1 MLIAVGL
8 VVTVYVHFQ
17 PSHTSLISILEYP
30 LRDTVLRTLSG
41 RSPPS
46 EIVLVD
52 IDELSIRERGG
63 WPWSRSDLAT
73 LASLIISNLNAK
85 IIAFDIVLPQPRD
98 KSGDRNLLRMA
109 EERKLVLSQVFDYV
123 KRPMPIATGT
133 LAMGS
138 STEAGSN
145 SVGIPATGI
154 IGNHLG
160 LSSAPCVGNIG
171 FIPDN
176 DGKLRRVIHLT
187 QFESRVFSSLSLELI
202 TCLGVVRQ
210 PIVEASSNLR
220 FDRTPDSWIVIQARD
235 VFRIPLDLELAIA
248 LKTIFEQKIVI
259 VGSSALG
266 LSDRIATPLS
276 SSTSGMFVHAQALSE
291 MMDAKTDRQAP
302 ISAPLSTLL
311 HLAVVFFVGIALVKI
326 EKQLALWISLLAIFT
341 LWAILVVWQ
350 IKAGSHLN
358 QSASVW
364 AFLIFAFILSPYE
377 WVSARRK
384 IRYVSSLLER
394 YVSTKILSQVMSI
407 EDLSVL
413 SPKTAE
419 ITVLVVD
426 MVSYSQTVSS
436 QPLEVAA
443 QMTRDYIAEITEPI
457 WQCEGTIDR
466 YTGDG
471 LIAFWGAPIFQK
483 NHAELALHAAELIQA
498 RIDKLNETSLRPQ
511 ARPEISVRIGV
522 ASGVAIVGDFGT
534 NRRANYTAVGT
545 CINMAARLE
554 ATAKD
559 LDTNILVSESTARLV
574 EFHNLRHIER
584 IDIRGIG
591 LTNVFTL
598 GSLPV
603 SQKVIP
609 VRL

>member
-1 MLIAVGL
+1 
-8 VVTVYVHFQ
+8 
-17 PSHTSLISILEYP
+17 
-30 LRDTVLRTLSG
+30 
-41 RSPPS
+41 
-46 EIVLVD
+46 
-52 IDELSIRERGG
+52 
-63 WPWSRSDLAT
+63 
-73 LASLIISNLNAK
+73 
-85 IIAFDIVLPQPRD
+85 
-98 KSGDRNLLRMA
+98 
-109 EERKLVLSQVFDYV
+109 
-123 KRPMPIATGT
+123 
-133 LAMGS
+133 
-138 STEAGSN
+138 
-145 SVGIPATGI
+145 
-154 IGNHLG
+154 
-160 LSSAPCVGNIG
+160 
-171 FIPDN
+171 
-176 DGKLRRVIHLT
+176 
-187 QFESRVFSSLSLELI
+187 
-202 TCLGVVRQ
+202 
-210 PIVEASSNLR
+210 
-220 FDRTPDSWIVIQARD
+220 
-235 VFRIPLDLELAIA
+235 
-248 LKTIFEQKIVI
+248 
-259 VGSSALG
+259 
-266 LSDRIATPLS
+266 
-276 SSTSGMFVHAQALSE
+276 
-291 MMDAKTDRQAP
+291 
-302 ISAPLSTLL
+302 
-311 HLAVVFFVGIALVKI
+311 
-326 EKQLALWISLLAIFT
+326 
-341 LWAILVVWQ
+341 
-350 IKAGSHLN
+350 
-358 QSASVW
+358 
-364 AFLIFAFILSPYE
+364 
-377 WVSARRK
+377 
-384 IRYVSSLLER
+384 VSSLLER

-554 ATAKD
+554 ATAKG

-591 LTNVFTL
+591 LTNIFTL

-603 SQKVIP
+603 SQKVIS